1 VARKLFGCE
10 VPIDL
15 DRKRNLKFKFRSYA
29 QYQAK
34 TGHSINKFFFDIA
47 EASKNHGDSKTP
59 LTLVES
65 SKMSDL
71 IGVDRIRDLLHVA
84 LIHEDPGLTAEHT
97 EEIMDQ
103 AAGDTFDEKL
113 GYIVEKISKA
123 YLASKGIDIDK
134 ETPSGESAGRTEV
147 KSNSTGS

>member
-1 VARKLFGCE
+1 MAKQLFGCE

-15 DRKRNLKFKFRSYA
+15 DKKRNLKFKFRSYQ

-47 EASKNHGDSKTP
+47 EASKVHGDPKVP

-65 SKMSDL
+65 SKLSDL
-71 IGVDRIRDLLHVA
+71 IGVDKIADLLHVA
-84 LIHEDPGLTAEHT
+84 LIHEDPSLTAERT
-97 EEIMDQ
+97 VEIMDE
-103 AAGDTFDEKL
+103 AAGSTIDEKL
-113 GYIVEKISKA
+113 GYIIDKISKA
-123 YLASKGIDIDK
+123 YLASKGIDPDK
-134 ETPSGESAGRTEV
+134 ETPSGESSGRTEV